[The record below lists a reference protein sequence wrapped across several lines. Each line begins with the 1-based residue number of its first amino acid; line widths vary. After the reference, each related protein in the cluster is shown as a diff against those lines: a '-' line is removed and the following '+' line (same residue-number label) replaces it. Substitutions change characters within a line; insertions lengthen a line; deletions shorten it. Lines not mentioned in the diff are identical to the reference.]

1 MITQRPSFVA
11 KYLPAF
17 SELRRRIEELRPAL
31 IVAIARKGPRLDEL
45 SARFGSSIFPPNV
58 PVVSQKALPFIDND
72 SLRGCRVAVF
82 DDAVIWGSTMK
93 DVFNS
98 PVLKDVEITPFPL
111 VASRPETMGRRHRD
125 WGP

>member
-31 IVAIARKGPRLDEL
+31 IVAIARKGPRLGEL
-45 SARFGSSIFPPNV
+45 SARFSSSIFPPNV

-72 SLRGCRVAVF
+72 SPRGCRVAVF

-98 PVLKDVEITPFPL
+98 PVLKDAEITPFSL
-111 VASRPETMGRRHRD
+111 VASRARDMGR
-125 WGP
+125 